1 MVNVITDVGE
11 EFVYETNTN
20 GQTVDVGLYDDS
32 TDSIGE
38 ADNLAAITTEPSG
51 SSYTRQTDTVTTGLF
66 SGEFGIDNDTELS
79 FDVSDSSRTVDA
91 LFIVAN
97 FQSDSVAGDASSTD
111 NLIAAGDLSQT
122 RDLSSIDTLTVPAG
136 EVSVQGI

>member
-11 EFVYETNTN
+11 EFFYETNTD

-32 TDSIGE
+32 TDALGE

-79 FDVSDSSRTVDA
+79 FDVSDSTRSVDA

-136 EVSVQGI
+136 EVTIQGI

>member
-11 EFVYETNTN
+11 EFFYETNTD
-20 GQTVDVGLYDDS
+20 GETVDVGLYDDS

-38 ADNLAAITTEPSG
+38 GDNLGNITTEPSG
-51 SSYTRQTDTVTTGLF
+51 SSYSRQTDTVTTGLF
-66 SGEFGIDNDTELS
+66 SGEFGIDTDTELS
-79 FDVSDSSRTVDA
+79 FDVSDSNANVDA

-97 FQSDSVAGDASSTD
+97 FQSDDVAGDPSSTD

-122 RDLSSIDTLTVPAG
+122 RDLSSIDTLTLPAG
-136 EVSVQGI
+136 EVTVRGI